1 MLWLSLS
8 LQISL
13 EQSVSAGREKDK
25 EISELKQLVAAM
37 EDTIEKY
44 KIKEQEH
51 ETMRR
56 KLHNTIQELKV
67 LYLSVMFMKY

>member
-1 MLWLSLS
+1 M
-8 LQISL
+8 
-13 EQSVSAGREKDK
+13 SAGREKDK
-25 EISELKQLVAAM
+25 EISELKQMVAAM
-37 EDTIEKY
+37 QDTIEKY

-67 LYLSVMFMKY
+67 PFY

>member
-1 MLWLSLS
+1 M
-8 LQISL
+8 
-13 EQSVSAGREKDK
+13 SAGREKDK
-25 EISELKQLVAAM
+25 EISELKQMVAAM
-37 EDTIEKY
+37 QDTIEKY

-67 LYLSVMFMKY
+67 LYLSDLFIKIKS

>member
-1 MLWLSLS
+1 M
-8 LQISL
+8 
-13 EQSVSAGREKDK
+13 SAGREKDK
-25 EISELKQLVAAM
+25 EISELKQMVAAM
-37 EDTIEKY
+37 QDTIEKY

-67 LYLSVMFMKY
+67 LYLSDLFNRVFQQKKSGY